1 MKLLNLNKYLL
12 HWLIVLSLFMI
23 MFFVTWFSIVSP
35 VAVDAAPAPT
45 ATPVTVT
52 TPEPLYIEV
61 QHGQRVYIQ
70 CGTVPDLDTQPAGQF
85 TSPQFGV
92 DVLILDCLE
101 FGSTVAGEGM
111 AVQLKDGGE

>member
-1 MKLLNLNKYLL
+1 MTTQSDRFLIYRLIILALLCLT
-12 HWLIVLSLFMI
+12 FA
-23 MFFVTWFSIVSP
+23 VTWFSIASP

-45 ATPVTVT
+45 ATPVPVT

-70 CGTVPDLDTQPAGQF
+70 CGTVGLDLQFAGQF

-101 FGSTVAGEGM
+101 FGSTVAGEGVG
-111 AVQLKDGGE
+111 VQLKDGGE

>member
-1 MKLLNLNKYLL
+1 MTRRTIAELAPYFFAPLM
-12 HWLIVLSLFMI
+12 LFL
-23 MFFVTWFSIVSP
+23 FALTLATPSP

-92 DVLILDCLE
+92 DVLILDCVE
-101 FGSTVAGEGM
+101 FGSTVNGEGVG
-111 AVQLKDGGE
+111 VQLKDGR

>member
-1 MKLLNLNKYLL
+1 MTTQSDKFLIYRLIILALLCLT
-12 HWLIVLSLFMI
+12 FA
-23 MFFVTWFSIVSP
+23 VTWFSIVSP

-111 AVQLKDGGE
+111 AVELKDGE

>member
-1 MKLLNLNKYLL
+1 MTRKP
-12 HWLIVLSLFMI
+12 LIVLTPYFLAALILFL
-23 MFFVTWFSIVSP
+23 TWLTLATPSP

-85 TSPQFGV
+85 TSPQLGV